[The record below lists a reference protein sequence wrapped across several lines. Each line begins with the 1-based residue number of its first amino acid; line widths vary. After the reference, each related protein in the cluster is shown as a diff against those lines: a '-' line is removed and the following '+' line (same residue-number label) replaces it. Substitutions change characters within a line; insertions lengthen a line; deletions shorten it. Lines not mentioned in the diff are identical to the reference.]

1 MCGDCVTSTIT
12 TWVEYVLPT
21 STMTVWTTEK
31 VVIDYSDT
39 TTITYTLTNGDDSSA
54 TPPARRAKRGAIRN
68 AILHDEDS
76 SSIDDKGTSYITTP
90 ATSTSTD
97 CFETAVATW
106 VPYGDDQ
113 VVMGEDGRPS
123 MSASA
128 SASSTSSKASK
139 VYRQDPNVSSSD
151 SSSNTAST
159 QATTT
164 PTTTTTT
171 TSSDPPASTSSS
183 TSSGNTSNAPAP
195 APASSNGGL
204 YAMTYTP
211 YDSSGGCMSAGAV
224 LAQLQHIKSKGF
236 PRIRMYGV
244 DCNQLSTVADQA
256 ITLGFSLTLG
266 VYIDH
271 TGTARGNSD
280 LQTLIAWGNWGAVD
294 IITIGIIP

>member
-1 MCGDCVTSTIT
+1 MCEDCVTSTIT

-21 STMTVWTTEK
+21 STMTVWTTEE
-31 VVIDYSDT
+31 VIIDYSDT
-39 TTITYTLTNGDDSSA
+39 TTITYTLTNSDA
-54 TPPARRAKRGAIRN
+54 TPAARRAKRGAIRN

-76 SSIDDKGTSYITTP
+76 SSIEDKGTSYITTP

-97 CFETAVATW
+97 CFETAVETW

-113 VVMGEDGRPS
+113 LVMGEDGSPS

-139 VYRQDPNVSSSD
+139 VYRQDPNASSSGTT
-151 SSSNTAST
+151 SA

-171 TSSDPPASTSSS
+171 TSSVVSSDPPASTKPSSS
-183 TSSGNTSNAPAP
+183 TSSGNTAKAPAP
-195 APASSNGGL
+195 APASSLGGGL
-204 YAMTYTP
+204 YALTYTP

-224 LAQLQHIKSKGF
+224 LAQLQDIKSKGF

-271 TGTARGNSD
+271 TGTSRGNSD
-280 LQTLIAWGNWGAVD
+280 LQTLIAWGKWGAVD
-294 IITIGIIP
+294 IINIGIIP